1 MIAVL
6 GAGGVGGL
14 VAGLLDRA
22 GIAATVVAREETA
35 AVIGR
40 QGLDVSSVRFGEF
53 IARPRVV
60 TQLEADHDVL
70 IVATKAAGMLPALD
84 RIAGSPGLV
93 VPLLNGIDH
102 LDVLRERFGSR
113 AVAATIRVESDRPE
127 PGVIV
132 HTSSFLRIEM
142 ASADREA
149 RRRSTAFGARLT
161 AAGFDV
167 GIGDSEAQVM
177 WSKLVRLNALATVTS
192 ASGLTLGEILDDA
205 EWSWRLRAAVVE
217 GALVAAA
224 EGATIDPAKVMGLFA
239 QDHPTLG
246 SSMARDI
253 AAGREPEL
261 DAIAGAVLRAA
272 DRHGVPAPTIEGL
285 VAEIV
290 RRAGVA
296 APSRPPEYSVCAADV
311 NNG

>member
-60 TQLEADHDVL
+60 TQLDADHDVL
-70 IVATKAAGMLPALD
+70 IIATKAAGLLPALE
-84 RIAGSPGLV
+84 RVTGSPGLV

-102 LDVLRERFGSR
+102 LELLRARFGPR
-113 AVAATIRVESDRPE
+113 VVAATIRVESNRPE

-132 HTSSFLRIEM
+132 HSSSFLRIEM
-142 ASADREA
+142 ATPDRSYRA
-149 RRRSTAFGARLT
+149 ATDGLGARLT

-167 GIGDSEAQVM
+167 AIGDSEAQVV
-177 WSKLVRLNALATVTS
+177 WSKLVRLNALSAVTS
-192 ASGLTLGEILDDA
+192 ASGLQLGAILDDPD
-205 EWSWRLRAAVVE
+205 WFRRLRAAVVE
-217 GALVAAA
+217 GAVVAAA

-253 AAGREPEL
+253 AGGREPEL

-272 DRHGVPAPTIEGL
+272 DRHGVPAPTIELL
-285 VAEIV
+285 VEEIV
-290 RRAGVA
+290 GRSGVA
-296 APSRPPEYSVCAADV
+296 APRRLS
-311 NNG
+311 